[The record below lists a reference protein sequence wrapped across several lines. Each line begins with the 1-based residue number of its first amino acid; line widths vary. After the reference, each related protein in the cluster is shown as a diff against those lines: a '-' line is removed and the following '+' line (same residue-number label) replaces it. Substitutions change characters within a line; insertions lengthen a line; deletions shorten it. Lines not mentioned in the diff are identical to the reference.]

1 MGDVHTNTIEGFWS
15 LFKRGII
22 GSYHKV
28 SKEYLPLYVNEFAWR
43 FNNKCRT
50 MPQGKKLRLVLTAPA
65 TVHWSFENWRTP
77 QDINTR
83 DTGLGTCVADLPTDR
98 LSAGSEIV
106 FTFYWLEE
114 QRWEGTDYSVTV
126 ER

>member
-1 MGDVHTNTIEGFWS
+1 M
-15 LFKRGII
+15 
-22 GSYHKV
+22 
-28 SKEYLPLYVNEFAWR
+28 
-43 FNNKCRT
+43 
-50 MPQGKKLRLVLTAPA
+50 
-65 TVHWSFENWRTP
+65 VHWSFDNWRTP
-77 QDINTR
+77 QDINTG

-98 LSAGSEIV
+98 SSAGSEIV

>member
-1 MGDVHTNTIEGFWS
+1 
-15 LFKRGII
+15 
-22 GSYHKV
+22 
-28 SKEYLPLYVNEFAWR
+28 
-43 FNNKCRT
+43 
-50 MPQGKKLRLVLTAPA
+50 MPHGKKLRIVLTAPA
-65 TVHWSFENWRTP
+65 MVHWSFDNWRTP
-77 QDINTR
+77 QDINTS

-114 QRWEGTDYSVTV
+114 QRWEGADYSVSV